1 MRHSQ
6 QHSHSSNPP
15 EWRGRLMW
23 MVKMRMLVILLK
35 QKEIVGSC
43 HRDDVLLRMPGR
55 VQDLLVEVQTVHGD
69 LVLLPLAP
77 GAHLQHTVKLI
88 DIYKKSRT
96 HLAWFEHCLWFS
108 NFSRCFQCHFLPRI
122 AIKHSKNIILRYV
135 HLRKNKN
142 CIGIS

>member
-55 VQDLLVEVQTVHGD
+55 VEDLLVEVQTVHGD

-88 DIYKKSRT
+88 DIYKKVVLTLRGLSIVFG
-96 HLAWFEHCLWFS
+96 LATSLDAS
-108 NFSRCFQCHFLPRI
+108 NVTSFRVLRS
-122 AIKHSKNIILRYV
+122 NILR
-135 HLRKNKN
+135 
-142 CIGIS
+142 I

>member
-23 MVKMRMLVILLK
+23 MVKMRRMLVILLK

-77 GAHLQHTVKLI
+77 GAHLHHTVKLI
-88 DIYKKSRT
+88 DIYKNVVLTLRGLSIVFG
-96 HLAWFEHCLWFS
+96 LATSLDAS
-108 NFSRCFQCHFLPRI
+108 NVTSFRVLRS
-122 AIKHSKNIILRYV
+122 NILR
-135 HLRKNKN
+135 
-142 CIGIS
+142 I

>member
-1 MRHSQ
+1 
-6 QHSHSSNPP
+6 
-15 EWRGRLMW
+15 MW

-77 GAHLQHTVKLI
+77 GAHL
-88 DIYKKSRT
+88 
-96 HLAWFEHCLWFS
+96 AWFEHCLWFS

-122 AIKHSKNIILRYV
+122 AIKHSEKVVVTSCHDGGVCSVPSTFKLIKDAIVLVQGAQFGPEILM
-135 HLRKNKN
+135 HLNTR
-142 CIGIS
+142 

>member
-23 MVKMRMLVILLK
+23 MVKMRRMLVILLK

-88 DIYKKSRT
+88 DIYKNVVLTLRGLSIVFG
-96 HLAWFEHCLWFS
+96 LATSLDAS
-108 NFSRCFQCHFLPRI
+108 NVTSFRVLRS
-122 AIKHSKNIILRYV
+122 NILR
-135 HLRKNKN
+135 
-142 CIGIS
+142 I

>member
-43 HRDDVLLRMPGR
+43 HRDNVLLRMPGR
-55 VQDLLVEVQTVHGD
+55 VEDLLVEVQTVHGD

-77 GAHLQHTVKLI
+77 GAHLNHTVNLI
-88 DIYKKSRT
+88 DIYKIFVLTLRGLSIVFG
-96 HLAWFEHCLWFS
+96 LATSLDAS
-108 NFSRCFQCHFLPRI
+108 NVTSFRVLRS
-122 AIKHSKNIILRYV
+122 NILR
-135 HLRKNKN
+135 
-142 CIGIS
+142 I

>member
-1 MRHSQ
+1 
-6 QHSHSSNPP
+6 
-15 EWRGRLMW
+15 MW

-77 GAHLQHTVKLI
+77 GAHLHHTVNLI
-88 DIYKKSRT
+88 DIYKIFVLTLRGLSIVFG
-96 HLAWFEHCLWFS
+96 LATSLDAS
-108 NFSRCFQCHFLPRI
+108 NVTSFRVLRS
-122 AIKHSKNIILRYV
+122 NILR
-135 HLRKNKN
+135 
-142 CIGIS
+142 I